1 MSLAAIPTRQQVAAR
16 LPAQYHSYAGISPYY
31 LPVFGHVY
39 TRRLHDCLA
48 AVRAHAV
55 CPTTILDAGCGLG
68 YATAAL
74 ARLYP
79 QASIYGV
86 DLYPPQVLGYAPLL
100 TPGAARA
107 CFIRGSVEAFPLR
120 EHGFDLITAFD
131 VLEHIPNPE
140 RALDQLARLIRPAGV
155 VVISVPI
162 ESIVLRA
169 IRYTV
174 FAGGRLGNISPHWE
188 GSFADIAAFEHA
200 WRARFDPIE
209 VFNTPFR
216 WGPRLVNYDVVFVG
230 TARTLK
236 ASNPR

>member
-1 MSLAAIPTRQQVAAR
+1 MSLAAIPTRQQVAER
-16 LPAQYHSYAGISPYY
+16 LPANYHSYAGIGPYY
-31 LPVFGHVY
+31 LPVFGRVY

-48 AVRAHAV
+48 AVHAHAPH
-55 CPTTILDAGCGLG
+55 PTTILDAGCGLG

-86 DLYPPQVLGYAPLL
+86 DLYPPQVLRYAPLL

-107 CFIRGSVEAFPLR
+107 RFIRGSVEAFPLR
-120 EHGFDLITAFD
+120 EGGFDLITAFD
-131 VLEHIPNPE
+131 VLEHIPQPE
-140 RALDQLARLIRPAGV
+140 CALDQLARLIKPTGV

-174 FAGGRLGNISPHWE
+174 FAGGRLGNIRPHWE
-188 GSFADIAAFEHA
+188 GSCAGIAAFEQA
-200 WRARFDPIE
+200 WRARFTPIE
-209 VFNTPFR
+209 MFNTPFR
-216 WGPRLVNYDVVFVG
+216 WGPRLINYDVVFVG
-230 TARTLK
+230 RAHLPKARST
-236 ASNPR
+236 R